1 MARQYLLHCIWRLI
15 LAWIKRQTQS
25 FFARATCVSSIDI
38 YVIEG
43 KWGIRRFQL
52 LPIGLQNN
60 KLKNEVWKIFLSS
73 SKVSFGFMDCA
84 PRFLLTPFFPSL
96 FFFLHLQTELWKR
109 YWINKLDYRKKTY
122 LSIFI
127 ILWKKFTRR
136 LIILEKPSY
145 RKLLKKISCCCVK
158 ISRVY
163 QFLGQLFHGN

>member
-52 LPIGLQNN
+52 VPIGLQNN

-73 SKVSFGFMDCA
+73 SKMSFGFMDCA

-96 FFFLHLQTELWKR
+96 FFFFAPANRVMKKVLNKQTWLPKKNLSLHFHYSLKEIYTPTHNIGE
-109 YWINKLDYRKKTY
+109 T
-122 LSIFI
+122 
-127 ILWKKFTRR
+127 IL
-136 LIILEKPSY
+136 
-145 RKLLKKISCCCVK
+145 
-158 ISRVY
+158 
-163 QFLGQLFHGN
+163 